1 MRRILFVMAL
11 SLACLAVSAQNNN
24 EQKQGNVSVTQ
35 SDDISNLVNGPK
47 KQEPQQEATGQK
59 DNGATQS
66 DAPSH
71 ENADNNSEHHES
83 ASSSSES
90 DKPRERP
97 REQREKEKEDKT
109 KIPSERDYLD
119 RSGGPADLSKKVVRG
134 GRKVWGYRVQV
145 FGGGSTRADRQKAE
159 QIGKELKEKM
169 PSQPVFVHFISPR
182 WTCRVGNFRKA
193 DHANTLLKTV
203 KKLGYKQACIVKTV
217 VVVRH

>member
-11 SLACLAVSAQNNN
+11 SLACIAVSAQNNN

-71 ENADNNSEHHES
+71 ENADNNGEHHES

-203 KKLGYKQACIVKTV
+203 KKLGYKQACIVKTTV
-217 VVVRH
+217 VVKR

>member
-1 MRRILFVMAL
+1 MRRIVFIMAL
-11 SLACLAVSAQNNN
+11 SLACLYASAQNNN

-47 KQEPQQEATGQK
+47 KQETQQEATGQK
-59 DNGATQS
+59 ENGGTQT
-66 DAPSH
+66 DTPSH
-71 ENADNNSEHHES
+71 EGAEGSGEHHES
-83 ASSSSES
+83 ASSGTDS
-90 DKPRERP
+90 DKPREKP
-97 REQREKEKEDKT
+97 REQREKKEDKT

-119 RSGGPADLSKKVVRG
+119 RSGGPVDTSKKVIKG
-134 GRKVWGYRVQV
+134 GRKVVGYRVQV

-169 PSQPVFVHFISPR
+169 PSQPIYVHFISPR

-203 KKLGYKQACIVKTV
+203 KKLGYKQACIVKTT
-217 VVVRH
+217 VVVRR